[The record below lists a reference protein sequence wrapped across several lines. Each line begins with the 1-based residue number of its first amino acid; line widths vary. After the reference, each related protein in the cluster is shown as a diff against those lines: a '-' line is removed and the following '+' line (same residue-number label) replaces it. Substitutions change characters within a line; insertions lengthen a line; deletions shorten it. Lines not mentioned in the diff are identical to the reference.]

1 MHPPNS
7 NPPKRTSGRP
17 RKVTLER
24 IEEAVR
30 LRSEGL
36 TWEGVG
42 QRLGLKPETC
52 RRAVWAVRKVR
63 GAVGNPPGP
72 VNNTPTEA

>member
-1 MHPPNS
+1 MHAPNPK
-7 NPPKRTSGRP
+7 PPKRTPGRP
-17 RKVTLER
+17 RKVTPER
-24 IEEAVR
+24 IEEAVQ

-52 RRAVWAVRKVR
+52 RRAVWAVRKAR

-72 VNNTPTEA
+72 VNNPRAEA